1 MTGIGDILR
10 QAKEMQGKLAEVQEE
25 LGRKQVKGFS
35 GGGMVTVTVNGRQ
48 EVLAVKIE
56 PAVFESG
63 DIEMLQDLVAAAA
76 NDALSQ
82 AKTMLEQEM
91 SSLAGGFNLRILF
104 QTLNEF

>member
-25 LGRKQVKGFS
+25 LGRKQVKGSS

-56 PAVFESG
+56 PAVFQSG
-63 DIEMLQDLVAAAA
+63 DIEMLEDLIAAAA
-76 NDALSQ
+76 NDALGQ
-82 AKTMLEQEM
+82 AKGMLEQEM
-91 SSLAGGFNLRILF
+91 SSLAGGFNLPGLF
-104 QTLNEF
+104 GK

>member
-25 LGRKQVKGFS
+25 LGRKQVKGSS

-48 EVLAVKIE
+48 EVMAVKIE
-56 PAVFESG
+56 PAVFQSG

-91 SSLAGGFNLRILF
+91 TGLAGGFNLPGLF
-104 QTLNEF
+104 GK

>member
-10 QAKEMQGKLAEVQEE
+10 EAKNMQGKLAEVQEE
-25 LGRKQVKGFS
+25 LGRKQVQGSS

-56 PAVFESG
+56 PAVFQNG
-63 DIEMLQDLVAAAA
+63 DLEMLQDLIAAAA

-91 SSLAGGFNLRILF
+91 SSLAGGFNLPGLF
-104 QTLNEF
+104 GK

>member
-25 LGRKQVKGFS
+25 LGRKQVKGSS

-56 PAVFESG
+56 PAVFQSG

-91 SSLAGGFNLRILF
+91 TSLAGGFNLPGLF
-104 QTLNEF
+104 GK

>member
-25 LGRKQVKGFS
+25 LGRKQVKGSS

-56 PAVFESG
+56 PAVFQSG

-91 SSLAGGFNLRILF
+91 AGLAGGFNLPGLF
-104 QTLNEF
+104 GK

>member
-25 LGRKQVKGFS
+25 LGRKQVKGSS

-56 PAVFESG
+56 PAVFQSG

-91 SSLAGGFNLRILF
+91 TGLAGGFNLPGLF
-104 QTLNEF
+104 GK

>member
-25 LGRKQVKGFS
+25 LGRKQVKGSS

-91 SSLAGGFNLRILF
+91 SSLAGGFNLPGMF
-104 QTLNEF
+104 GK

>member
-10 QAKEMQGKLAEVQEE
+10 QAKEMQGKLAEVQDE
-25 LGRKQVKGFS
+25 LGRKQVKGSS

-91 SSLAGGFNLRILF
+91 SSLAGGFNLPGMF
-104 QTLNEF
+104 GK

>member
-25 LGRKQVKGFS
+25 LGRKQVKGSS

-91 SSLAGGFNLRILF
+91 SSLAGGFNLPGLF
-104 QTLNEF
+104 GK

>member
-25 LGRKQVKGFS
+25 LGRKQVKGSS

-56 PAVFESG
+56 PAVFQSG
-63 DIEMLQDLVAAAA
+63 DIEMLEDLIAAAA
-76 NDALSQ
+76 NDALGQ
-82 AKTMLEQEM
+82 AKGMLEQEM
-91 SSLAGGFNLRILF
+91 SSLAGGFNLPGMF
-104 QTLNEF
+104 GK

>member
-91 SSLAGGFNLRILF
+91 SSLAGGFNLPGMF
-104 QTLNEF
+104 GK